1 MTDLA
6 TVDIDELKT
15 KHDDLDKVIW
25 KEEKRSLPDEER
37 IATLK
42 KEKLFLKDRIALL
55 QK

>member
-25 KEEKRSLPDEER
+25 KEEKRSLPDEAR
-37 IATLK
+37 IALLK
-42 KEKLFLKDRIALL
+42 KEKLHLKDRIAIL